1 MAIGPKYRG
10 RCIRKSPRV
19 ISGLRWVPREGGGGN
34 GMEREGGGRRR
45 LRRRRRRKRRGAS
58 ALAAP
63 FGRRGTCSVVS
74 TCLSVLSRGLGVGSG
89 IPARPEAAAI
99 GIGVL
104 DARLLPIELPNPLSC
119 RGSRRCVSG
128 LSPLPVLCSHLL
140 GGLGPGVLIGRET
153 FPVGKGALGQSSVLN
168 DGCEMR
174 LHQPKTLDCP
184 WQGGRSVA

>member
-19 ISGLRWVPREGGGGN
+19 ISRLRWVPCEGGGGD
-34 GMEREGGGRRR
+34 GMECEGGGCRR
-45 LRRRRRRKRRGAS
+45 LRRRRQRKQRGAS

-63 FGRRGTCSVVS
+63 FGGRGTCSVAS
-74 TCLSVLSRGLGVGSG
+74 ACLSVLSRSLGVGSG
-89 IPARPEAAAI
+89 IPARPEATAI

-128 LSPLPVLCSHLL
+128 PSPLPALCSHLL

-153 FPVGKGALGQSSVLN
+153 FPVRKGPLGRSSVLN
-168 DGCEMR
+168 DSCEMR
-174 LHQPKTLDCP
+174 LHQLKTPDCP
-184 WQGGRSVA
+184 WRGGRSVA